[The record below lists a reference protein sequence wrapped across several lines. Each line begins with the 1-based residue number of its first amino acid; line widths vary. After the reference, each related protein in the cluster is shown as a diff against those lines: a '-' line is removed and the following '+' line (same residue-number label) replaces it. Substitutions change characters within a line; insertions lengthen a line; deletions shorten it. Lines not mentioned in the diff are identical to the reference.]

1 MAQIKLSKGL
11 YSAYT
16 ALPTKDADTV
26 YFCTDSGHL
35 YLGTTLLVGGS
46 VTSVTHNAGTELI
59 TIVTQTGTGASSTT
73 VDLGVYLKEN
83 DAITASTVKSFVKY
97 DTKGLVTGGTAI
109 TATNEQLV
117 KGDGS
122 GITMGTA
129 SGNVPVLNGS
139 GKLANSVIPSIAIT
153 DTFVVTTEVAMLALT
168 AEVGDVAIR
177 TDVKK
182 SFILQTSPASVVANW
197 QELRTP
203 TDAVSSVNTQTGA
216 VTLGGGDILVETGS
230 DVTDA
235 ATIVVGATIDAALGK
250 LNTEIGTKLDKKTTL
265 IPGGTHTKITYDAN
279 GLVTSGAALVASDI
293 PTIAQSQVTS
303 LTTDLAAKVPTTR
316 TINGKDLTT
325 NITLTGADI
334 ALTGYTIAGTA
345 GTLPAA
351 TDSVNVA
358 IGKLAKTVSSGVVAS
373 VTAADASVLIG
384 GTSTAPTIRAQYAT
398 SQNITLSTVAGGI
411 QATYD

>member
-11 YSAYT
+11 YANYI
-16 ALPTKDADTV
+16 ALSTKDADTV
-26 YFCTDSGHL
+26 YFCSDSGHL

-46 VTSVTHNAGTELI
+46 VTSVIHNAGTEEI

-83 DAITASTVKSFVKY
+83 AAITASTGKSFVNY

-109 TATNEQLV
+109 TATDVQLV

-122 GITMGTA
+122 GVTIGTS
-129 SGNVPVLNGS
+129 SGNIPVLNGN
-139 GKLANSVIPSIAIT
+139 GKLSDSVIPSIAIT
-153 DTFVVTTEVAMLALT
+153 DTFVVETQVAMLALT

-177 TDVKK
+177 TDVNK
-182 SFILQTSPASVVANW
+182 SFILQTSPASVLANW
-197 QELRTP
+197 QELKTP
-203 TDAVSSVNTQTGA
+203 TDAVSSINGQTGA

-230 DVTDA
+230 TVTDA
-235 ATIVVGATIDAALGK
+235 ATIAIGDTIDAALGK
-250 LNTEIGTKLDKKTTL
+250 LNTEIGTKADKVVTTA
-265 IPGGTHTKITYDAN
+265 GTYTKVTVNGN
-279 GLVTSGAALVASDI
+279 GLVTTGASLVAGDI
-293 PTIAQSQVTS
+293 PNIEESQVTN
-303 LTTDLAAKVPTTR
+303 LTTDLAAKVPISR

-325 NITLTGADI
+325 NITLTGADVV
-334 ALTGYTIAGTA
+334 LTGYTIAATA
-345 GTLPAA
+345 GTLPAD
-351 TDSVNVA
+351 TDTVNAA

-373 VTAADASVLIG
+373 VTAANASVLIE

-398 SQNITLSTVAGGI
+398 PQNITLSTVAGGI